1 LKRFRP
7 LTLDSN
13 IFVSKIKGDETYS
26 NECGALIDRVGVD
39 FFLVEPALVLT
50 EVGNAVGRNINLKA
64 AEEEV
69 DTLLRMVSVLIPC
82 DKGFC
87 VKAGLTGAEYDVYSA
102 DSLYLQVAISFKSVL
117 VSLDEEEFIN
127 KIKAKEPPIEIYHV
141 KDFPY

>member
-1 LKRFRP
+1 MKPIRP

-13 IFVSKIKGDETYS
+13 VFVSKIKGDEAYS
-26 NECGALIDRVGVD
+26 DECGALISRVGVD

-69 DTLLRMVSVLIPC
+69 NTLLRMVSVLIPC
-82 DKGFC
+82 DKVFC

-102 DSLYLQVAISFKSVL
+102 DSLYLQAAISFRSAL
-117 VSLDEEEFIN
+117 VSIDEEEFIN

>member
-1 LKRFRP
+1 MKRFRP
-7 LTLDSN
+7 ITLDSN
-13 IFVSKIKGDETYS
+13 IFISKIKGDETYS
-26 NECGALIDRVGVD
+26 NECGALITRVGAD
-39 FFLVEPALVLT
+39 FFLVEPATVLT

-64 AEEEV
+64 AEDEV
-69 DTLLRMVSVLIPC
+69 DALLRMVSVLTPC

-102 DSLYLQVAISFKSVL
+102 DSLYLQAAINFGSVL

-127 KIKAKEPPIEIYHV
+127 KIKAKKPPIEVYHI

>member
-1 LKRFRP
+1 MKGFRP

-26 NECGALIDRVGVD
+26 NECGALIARVGVD

-50 EVGNAVGRNINLKA
+50 EVGNAVGRNINLQA

-69 DTLLRMVSVLIPC
+69 DTLLKMVSVLIPC
-82 DKGFC
+82 NKGFC
-87 VKAGLTGAEYDVYSA
+87 IKAGLAGAEYDVYSA
-102 DSLYLQVAISFKSVL
+102 DSLYLQAAINFKSVL

-127 KIKAKEPPIEIYHV
+127 KIKAKKPPIEVHHV